1 MPYCEV
7 DRYQNGDE
15 WDGVRLF
22 YRRFGRGATKVLLVI
37 GLAGTHDSWG
47 PQIKGLTGSL
57 EPAADD
63 EESGDAAAAEG
74 DDGDGIEVCCF
85 DNRGVGRSSVLPH
98 KSYYSTV
105 IMARDALALMDHL
118 GWKKAH
124 VFGHSMG
131 AMISCKLAAVAPHR
145 ICSLA
150 LLNVTGGGFQCFPK
164 LDGQMLS
171 LAFRFLRAR
180 TPEERALVDLETHYT
195 KEYLDEKVGSCT
207 RRTILYQLAG
217 AARSKPLAREYV
229 KGISSTGMQSN
240 CGFEGQVNACWT
252 HNMTT
257 KELDTIR
264 SAGFLVSVI
273 HGRSDIIAQ
282 LCHARRLAE
291 RLIPVARMVELH
303 GAHLVSHERPEE
315 VNNALME
322 LIKAT
327 KSMMKPE
334 EWSSQ
339 PENSSETGALISAR
353 PVSVT
358 IRTDDG
364 GNAAIAVYNL
374 LAKLQLSFLYVIG
387 VILMG
392 FEHMR
397 NIVKV
402 MKPKQNSCKL
412 LSEPSRRP
420 GIFMSPQ
427 YCGDDG
433 FRIASPKTS

>member
-7 DRYQNGDE
+7 DRYQNGE
-15 WDGVRLF
+15 KWDGVRLF
-22 YRRFGRGATKVLLVI
+22 YRRYGRGAVKVLLVI

-57 EPAADD
+57 EPADDEAEAERTD
-63 EESGDAAAAEG
+63 EESGDAASPAAAEG
-74 DDGDGIEVCCF
+74 EDDGGEGDGIEVCCF
-85 DNRGVGRSSVLPH
+85 DNRGVGRSSIPPH
-98 KSYYSTV
+98 KSYYSTA

-131 AMISCKLAAVAPHR
+131 AMISCKLAAMAPQR
-145 ICSLA
+145 VCSLA

-164 LDGQMLS
+164 VDGQMLS
-171 LAFRFLRAR
+171 LAFRFLRAK

-195 KEYLDEKVGSCT
+195 EEYLNEKVGSCT
-207 RRTILYQLAG
+207 RRTILYQ
-217 AARSKPLAREYV
+217 EYV

-252 HNMTT
+252 HKMTS

-358 IRTDDG
+358 IQTDDG
-364 GNAAIAVYNL
+364 GNAAVAVYNL

-402 MKPKQNSCKL
+402 MKPVRVAAIES
-412 LSEPSRRP
+412 
-420 GIFMSPQ
+420 
-427 YCGDDG
+427 
-433 FRIASPKTS
+433 

>member
-131 AMISCKLAAVAPHR
+131 AMISCKLAAMAPHR

-207 RRTILYQLAG
+207 RRTILYQ
-217 AARSKPLAREYV
+217 EYV

-339 PENSSETGALISAR
+339 PENSSGELRKAKHPRNLFRRLCSKAHFLR
-353 PVSVT
+353 YVF
-358 IRTDDG
+358 IRNRG
-364 GNAAIAVYNL
+364 SY
-374 LAKLQLSFLYVIG
+374 F
-387 VILMG
+387 
-392 FEHMR
+392 
-397 NIVKV
+397 
-402 MKPKQNSCKL
+402 CKT
-412 LSEPSRRP
+412 
-420 GIFMSPQ
+420 
-427 YCGDDG
+427 C
-433 FRIASPKTS
+433 FRHNTNR

>member
-207 RRTILYQLAG
+207 RRTILYQ
-217 AARSKPLAREYV
+217 EYV

>member
-1 MPYCEV
+1 
-7 DRYQNGDE
+7 
-15 WDGVRLF
+15 
-22 YRRFGRGATKVLLVI
+22 
-37 GLAGTHDSWG
+37 
-47 PQIKGLTGSL
+47 
-57 EPAADD
+57 
-63 EESGDAAAAEG
+63 
-74 DDGDGIEVCCF
+74 
-85 DNRGVGRSSVLPH
+85 
-98 KSYYSTV
+98 
-105 IMARDALALMDHL
+105 
-118 GWKKAH
+118 
-124 VFGHSMG
+124 
-131 AMISCKLAAVAPHR
+131 
-145 ICSLA
+145 
-150 LLNVTGGGFQCFPK
+150 NVTGGGFQCFPK

-207 RRTILYQLAG
+207 RRTILYQ
-217 AARSKPLAREYV
+217 EYV

-402 MKPKQNSCKL
+402 MKPVRVAAIES
-412 LSEPSRRP
+412 
-420 GIFMSPQ
+420 
-427 YCGDDG
+427 
-433 FRIASPKTS
+433 